1 MNEKI
6 LIFFLFCFRMISI
19 WRIQT
24 DHIQKRIRNISP
36 CRGSVSFYSVLWNWN
51 MFDCSRKSISWIQ
64 QRSPNRRQQQNDPND
79 LNGLKNWESHHQT
92 KRKTHSLPPP
102 PPSSCRFIWAVCHS
116 IFDMFLFSILKR
128 LSWIKCEQNKRCKYE
143 ATYSFILNHCW
154 LN

>member
-6 LIFFLFCFRMISI
+6 LVFFSFCFRMISI

-24 DHIQKRIRNISP
+24 DHIQKWIRNISP

-102 PPSSCRFIWAVCHS
+102 PPPLLLPLHLSGVSFHFRYVL
-116 IFDMFLFSILKR
+116 IFHTKATKL
-128 LSWIKCEQNKRCKYE
+128 NKMWTK
-143 ATYSFILNHCW
+143 
-154 LN
+154 